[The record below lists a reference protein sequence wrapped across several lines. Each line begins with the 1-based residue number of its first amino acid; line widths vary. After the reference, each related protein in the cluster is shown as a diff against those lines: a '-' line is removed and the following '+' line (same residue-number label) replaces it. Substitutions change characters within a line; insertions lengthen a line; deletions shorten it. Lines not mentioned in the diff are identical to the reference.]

1 MWIFISRAH
10 SHAFAIQICATIIEI
25 IAILIVG
32 IILIAVEG
40 GVIGVGVGVVAYVAS
55 IIL

>member
-10 SHAFAIQICATIIEI
+10 FSAFAIQICATIIEI

-32 IILIAVEG
+32 IILIAGEG
-40 GVIGVGVGVVAYVAS
+40 GVIGVGVVAYVAS
-55 IIL
+55 ITL